1 MNTNKE
7 YEVQKIR
14 EYYTEKEPTELET
27 LKALDAK
34 VKSPANVF
42 AYVFGGIS
50 SIIMGL
56 GMSLVMTDIGG
67 VLGIENTMITGIII
81 GTIGMLGAIIDY
93 PVYKKILGRRRK
105 KYSDEIIALSDNI
118 IKG

>member
-14 EYYTEKEPTELET
+14 EHYTEKKPTELDA
-27 LKALDAK
+27 LKELDAK
-34 VKSPANVF
+34 VKRPANIF
-42 AYVFGGIS
+42 AYVFGSIS
-50 SIIMGL
+50 SIVMGL
-56 GMSLVMTDIGG
+56 GMSLVMTDMGG

-81 GTIGMLGAIIDY
+81 GMVGMLGAIIDY
-93 PVYKKILGRRRK
+93 PIYKKILGRRRK

-118 IKG
+118 IT